1 MCNDI
6 NRGKYREEEEIER
19 IARNEYN
26 NSHQRTE
33 QNKAKMLD
41 FFNIIIF
48 SMTFYR

>member
-33 QNKAKMLD
+33 QNKVKMLD
-41 FFNIIIF
+41 FLILLYFQ
-48 SMTFYR
+48 